1 MKVVIEAVVMFVA
14 LYNTCDVTDVQTD
27 SSDWF

>member
-1 MKVVIEAVVMFVA
+1 MEVVKEAVVMFVA
-14 LYNTCDVTDVQTD
+14 LYTCSVTDVQKD